1 MFDKGF
7 PLLNNRNNQNDNR
20 KINNGWSN
28 KGSSR
33 GKIEMPQFFDLPSP
47 IPILNPYNFE
57 EAKKRLESL
66 PDEYFV
72 NDLSCFQKKN
82 FDFVNTDIN
91 VTFQIESYSFLTSKK
106 DSNNNFN
113 FLQLFC
119 SDNIKDSNSEK
130 QTQELKFINNDR
142 KKEINVKT
150 YVDFKKFCEKIF
162 NKMCDISP
170 YKTSSRLKE
179 KIKNSFSELDE
190 DNAMNKKRCEFDLE
204 IKANSINC
212 VYYSDNDFIFDL
224 QHPPIYKTN
233 FLKEPKDDNIDFGK
247 YETNLFP
254 YRDFDNEISNL
265 KYRRLF
271 FYIKKENTT
280 LDGGEDGGN
289 DDNLLNINVNSI
301 ISSIKSMISP
311 DKIKE
316 VNKLFFSGITLTDYT
331 FCKKHKLKSGTLSE
345 YFDFQENQYYY
356 QIFQSLNFIQP
367 QEKVPDLYVLK
378 LYYQILAL
386 ISENILSYYNAI
398 DFVENILMLKEK
410 NYKESIF
417 KECSLQDYPLL
428 FNETL
433 TRILDTYQNS
443 GDEYTLA
450 LFENLLRDTFVLVN
464 NDFITKGMEIT
475 QPSKNKNLI
484 RIQRAIVTPTYTLF
498 TPYILDQG
506 NRILRTFVKDPL
518 LGMICV
524 FKMDDYN
531 EGRWGNAFLI
541 EFIKYILSKGLQLTS
556 HYLYRFFNFSQSQF
570 RNMSCWLLTE
580 PEKILPLTGDYSKIK
595 VVAKYGARI
604 SQTLTT
610 TQKTIIIRKDCIKCI
625 DDIVVLD
632 EKEKVKYT
640 FSDGVGKIS
649 YPLARKLADY
659 LHLDT
664 VPSAFQGRFLGCK
677 GVWATMYDD
686 MSENIYIRPT
696 QTKFDVAIQ
705 DEQYFELCDYS
716 RYIQA
721 YLNRQIILLLSSLG
735 VNNEIFMKKLNI
747 YRKSLE
753 DEKFV
758 LSLIHYEEW
767 NKTFMEMYSSGI
779 GMKNDRLI
787 KSLVDNN
794 KTLLYQDLKA
804 KARIYIGES
813 AYVIG
818 IMDEYGILEYGEAFL
833 HIKRRNL
840 DLILNKNCTVA
851 KCPCLHPGD
860 IRVLSFK
867 KYIPGEVETEKYKIF
882 EKYENVIIFPQKGHR
897 PHPNELSGSDLDGDN
912 YFIFYDSDLV
922 PQRLV
927 EPMNYNF
934 DLKQKKKDKITLKHV
949 IKYFAEYINKNNLG
963 IIGDAHLAKSDED
976 PKGADGDIPKGIAIK
991 FSRAV
996 DAPKTG
1002 DAVELS
1008 QEEIPEK
1015 FPHFME
1021 KKNKPY
1027 YISKHIL
1034 GIVYDKTKGFLD
1046 ELSHDNENMLASYY
1060 DNDLK
1065 LKGSME
1071 KYGLLALVLYKEY
1084 FEEIIKILKKNE
1096 IKSESVLLTGNNID
1110 NDFSI
1115 FAKKKNNYD
1124 LRERVTNQMNE
1135 LFRKYSKYF
1144 GRGIKYLFKKA
1155 SIQLQNTLNQILTVN
1170 DNHLFSSACYII
1182 SYNFVD
1188 LLQGSSGKIRE
1199 LKDNL
1204 VNYLTDLLL
1213 FQKSKSELDCS
1224 NYYIC
1229 DNLQIDLADY
1239 CNESYQNA
1247 VLIESETINE
1257 IHTILDQYEKS
1268 VIEFLNICKKS
1279 YQIPK
1284 SIEEENQ
1291 YRIISF
1297 PWCISGSILSK
1308 IKYLSNNK

>member
-1 MFDKGF
+1 MLLNKDF
-7 PLLNNRNNQNDNR
+7 PLLYHRANKNDNR

-66 PDEYFV
+66 SDDYFV

-91 VTFQIESYSFLTSKK
+91 VTFGIQSYSFLTSKK
-106 DSNNNFN
+106 DSNNNLN
-113 FLQLFC
+113 FLRLFC
-119 SDNIKDSNSEK
+119 SDDIKDENYEK

-150 YVDFKKFCEKIF
+150 FVSFRKFCDKIF
-162 NKMCDISP
+162 NKMCEYSP

-179 KIKNSFSELDE
+179 AITNIYNELDE

-233 FLKEPKDDNIDFGK
+233 FLKEPKDDTIDFSK
-247 YETNLFP
+247 YETILFP

-265 KYRRLF
+265 KYRRF
-271 FYIKKENTT
+271 FFHIKNENTT
-280 LDGGEDGGN
+280 LEGDGGN

-301 ISSIKSMISP
+301 LSSIKSMINP
-311 DKIKE
+311 EKIKE
-316 VNKLFFSGITLTDYT
+316 VDKKFFSGFALTDYT
-331 FCKKHKLKSGTLSE
+331 FCKRHKLKSGNLSD
-345 YFDFQENQYYY
+345 YFNFKENNSYY
-356 QIFQSLNFIQP
+356 QIFESLNFIQP
-367 QEKVPDLYVLK
+367 QEKIPDLYVLK

-386 ISENILSYYNAI
+386 ISENILSYYNSI
-398 DFVENILMLKEK
+398 DFVENILGLKEK
-410 NYKESIF
+410 NYKETIF
-417 KECSLQDYPLL
+417 KDCSLKDYPFL

-443 GDEYTLA
+443 GNEYTLT
-450 LFENLLRDTFVLVN
+450 LFEGLLRETFALVN
-464 NDFITKGMEIT
+464 NDFLSKGMEIA
-475 QPSKNKNLI
+475 QPSKNKNLM
-484 RIQRAIVTPTYTLF
+484 RIQRAVVTPTYTLF
-498 TPYILDQG
+498 TPYVLDQG
-506 NRILRTFVKDPL
+506 NRILRNFVKDPL

-556 HYLYRFFNFSQSQF
+556 NYLYRFFDFSQSQF

-610 TQKTIIIRKDCIKCI
+610 TQKTIIIRKDWIKFI
-625 DDIVVLD
+625 DDVVVLD
-632 EKEKVKYT
+632 EKGKVKYT

-649 YPLARKLADY
+649 YPLAQKLADY
-659 LHLDT
+659 LHLNY

-686 MSENIYIRPT
+686 KNENIYIRPS
-696 QTKFDVAIQ
+696 QTKFDVAIK

-735 VNNEIFMKKLNI
+735 VSDEVFTKKLNF

-758 LSLIHYEEW
+758 ISLIHYEEW
-767 NKTFMEMYSSGI
+767 NKAFMDMYSSGI

-794 KTLLYQDLKA
+794 KALLYQDLKA

-840 DLILNKNCTVA
+840 DLILNKRCTVA

-860 IRVLSFK
+860 IRTLSFK
-867 KYIPGEVETEKYKIF
+867 KYTPGEEGSEKYKIF
-882 EKYENVIIFPQKGHR
+882 EKYENVVIFPQKGHR

-912 YFIFYDSDLV
+912 YFIFYDSDLI

-934 DLKQKKKDKITLKHV
+934 DLKKKEKEKITLKHV

-976 PKGADGDIPKGIAIK
+976 PKGADGDIPRSIAIK

-1008 QEEIPEK
+1008 PEETPEK

-1021 KKNKPY
+1021 KKNKPS
-1027 YISKHIL
+1027 YISNHIL

-1046 ELSHDNENMLASYY
+1046 ELSHDNENILISYY

-1065 LKGSME
+1065 LKGSLE
-1071 KYGLLALVLYKEY
+1071 KYGFLALVLYKEY

-1110 NDFSI
+1110 NDLSI

-1135 LFRKYSKYF
+1135 LFRKYFKYF
-1144 GRGIKYLFKKA
+1144 GKGIKYLFKKA
-1155 SIQLQNTLNQILTVN
+1155 SAHLQDILNKILSVN
-1170 DNHLFSSACYII
+1170 DSHLFSSACYII
-1182 SYNFVD
+1182 SYNFVSF
-1188 LLQGSSGKIRE
+1188 LQDSSQKIRD
-1199 LKDNL
+1199 LKDSL
-1204 VNYLTDLLL
+1204 VNYIKDLL
-1213 FQKSKSELDCS
+1213 FADKAKSEFDYS

-1229 DNLQIDLADY
+1229 DNLQIDIANY
-1239 CNESYQNA
+1239 CNESYKNA
-1247 VLIESETINE
+1247 LIIESETINE

-1268 VIEFLNICKKS
+1268 LIEFLNICKKS

-1291 YRIISF
+1291 YRILSF
-1297 PWCISGSILSK
+1297 PWCISGSFLSK
-1308 IKYLSNNK
+1308 IKYLANTQY